1 MIALFFLVD
10 ELYIF
15 LYTKDDYKNCSMKYL
30 NIKLSMI
37 ELWQFS
43 VDQQN
48 VKNPGPFPCL
58 Y

>member
-43 VDQQN
+43 VDQ
-48 VKNPGPFPCL
+48 
-58 Y
+58 